1 MVLGTQPVLNKR
13 QGMDEGVHE
22 GTFFLP
28 SFYPTLSACTVPGLT
43 HA

>member
-1 MVLGTQPVLNKR
+1 MVLGTQLVLNKC

-28 SFYPTLSACTVPGLT
+28 SFYPTLSPCAIPGLT
-43 HA
+43 HV